1 MIDAKKMK
9 EIEELSKDAVRIMD
23 ALHTMEKRNM
33 KWDVE
38 GIVFSMQEYDDICKK
53 IRKLANED

>member
-1 MIDAKKMK
+1 MIDVKKMK

-33 KWDVE
+33 KWYVE
-38 GIVFSMQEYDDICKK
+38 GIVFSMREYDDICKK